1 MSDNQEDNKFK
12 KYFDLAVRIV
22 LAGILI
28 YFVYNI
34 IVTQHN
40 YFS

>member
-1 MSDNQEDNKFK
+1 MDKDKLK
-12 KYFDLAVRIV
+12 KYLDLAMRIV

-34 IVTQHN
+34 ILTQHN